1 MTVRMQG
8 AGMPPAQV
16 FSREGGGAL
25 IRYVLRRIFFLIPVL
40 FGVTFIVFTLLYI
53 TPGDPAKLILG
64 EQAPP
69 EAVQAMREEM
79 GLDQP
84 YLIQYYNYV
93 KKAVLQ
99 QDIGRSYVTNRP
111 VMQEIL
117 GAFPATFTLA
127 TSAMLVAILIGIPIG
142 IISAIKQYSVFDT
155 VSMIIALLGVS
166 MPVFWLGL
174 LLILL
179 FTVYLGWL
187 PASGFNSIKHMIMP
201 ALALG
206 AMTAAIVTRMT
217 RSSMLEVIRQDYIRT
232 AQAKGQKQSVVVLK
246 HALGNALIP
255 IIAVIGLQFG
265 QLLGGAVLT
274 ESIFS
279 IPGVGRLMVDSIK
292 MRDFPVVQG
301 GVLFIALSFSVI
313 NLLVDLLYAYVDPR
327 IRSQYK

>member
-1 MTVRMQG
+1 M
-8 AGMPPAQV
+8 
-16 FSREGGGAL
+16 
-25 IRYVLRRIFFLIPVL
+25 IKYVLRRILFLIPVL
-40 FGVTFIVFTLLYI
+40 LGVTFIVFSLMYI

-64 EQAPP
+64 EQAST
-69 EAVQAMREEM
+69 EAVQAMRQEL

-84 YLIQYYNYV
+84 FLIQYFNYV

-99 QDIGRSYVTNRP
+99 LDIGRSYVTHRP
-111 VMQEIL
+111 VAQEIMSV
-117 GAFPATFTLA
+117 FPATLQLA
-127 TSAMLVAILIGIPIG
+127 IAAMVVAILMGIPVG
-142 IISAIKQYSVFDT
+142 IISAIKQYSIFDT
-155 VSMIIALLGVS
+155 ISMLIALLGVS

-174 LLILL
+174 LLIIL
-179 FTVYLGWL
+179 FTVKLGWL
-187 PASGFNSIKHMIMP
+187 PASGFSSVKHMIMP
-201 ALALG
+201 AVALG

-232 AQAKGQKQSVVVLK
+232 ARAKGQQESVVVLK

-255 IIAVIGLQFG
+255 IIAVVGLQFG
-265 QLLGGAVLT
+265 HLLGGAVLT

-301 GVLFIALSFSVI
+301 GVLFIAISFSLI